1 MRRLLFKM
9 QPKMEFK
16 IAKNLSLKEKFKKE
30 IYKLDN
36 APRLLYMDSSD
47 VFVNKH
53 APYPNEIDSLNSFN
67 WHENKVRTEKLKC
80 TSYIFLLYLF
90 VYLIN
95 HL

>member
-1 MRRLLFKM
+1 MVSNLVAMFGGGGMSPVDPTTAAVAASNLAGMF
-9 QPKMEFK
+9 PSSMEF
-16 IAKNLSLKEKFKKE
+16 
-30 IYKLDN
+30 
-36 APRLLYMDSSD
+36 YMDSSD